1 MIIIPAVDIK
11 GGACVQ
17 LVGGKPDTAKAYG
30 DPLEVS
36 LRWQLAGAKLL
47 HVIDLDAALG
57 VGDNSDI
64 VALICERLEVPVE
77 FGGGVR
83 DSGSV
88 ERFLGLGID
97 RVILGTFAVEDYVN
111 DFKRL
116 NRLSETFGRDRLLV
130 AVDSRGGEIV
140 ARGWQEETGIKTTE
154 FMDKLGDMVW
164 GFLYTDVR
172 VEGRMKGIDLK
183 RTTGVVESTDLPVV
197 VSGGVSSKDDLML
210 LEEAGAW
217 GVVIGKA
224 LYEGKLS
231 FLKD

>member
-11 GGACVQ
+11 DGVCVQ

-30 DPLEVS
+30 NPLEIA

-57 VGDNSDI
+57 VGDNSDT

-97 RVILGTFAVEDYVN
+97 RVILGTFAVEDYSN
-111 DFKRL
+111 DFRQL
-116 NRLSETFGRDRLLV
+116 NRLSEKFGRERLLV
-130 AVDSRGGEIV
+130 AVDSRGDEIV
-140 ARGWQEETGIKTTE
+140 VKGWQERTGIKTTG
-154 FMDKLGDMVW
+154 FMDKVEDVVW
-164 GFLYTDVR
+164 GFLYTDIG
-172 VEGRMKGIDLK
+172 VEGRMEGIDFK
-183 RTTGVVESTDLPVV
+183 RTRDVVESTDLPVV
-197 VSGGVSSKDDLML
+197 VSGGVSSKDDLRL

>member
-11 GGACVQ
+11 GGECVQ

-30 DPLEVS
+30 DPLKVA

-47 HVIDLDAALG
+47 HVIDLDAALE
-57 VGDNSDI
+57 VGDNSDT

-97 RVILGTFAVEDYVN
+97 RVILGTFAVEDYFN
-111 DFKRL
+111 DFRQL
-116 NRLSETFGRDRLLV
+116 NRLSEKFGRDRLLV
-130 AVDSRGGEIV
+130 AVDSKGGEIV
-140 ARGWQEETGIKTTE
+140 TRGWQEKTGIKTTE
-154 FMDKLGDMVW
+154 FMDKLGDVVW
-164 GFLYTDVR
+164 GFLYTDVS
-172 VEGRMKGIDLK
+172 VEGRMEGIDLK
-183 RTTGVVESTDLPVV
+183 RTASVVESSDLPVV
-197 VSGGVSSKDDLML
+197 VSGGVSSKDDLRL

-217 GVVIGKA
+217 GVVVGKA

>member
-1 MIIIPAVDIK
+1 M
-11 GGACVQ
+11 Q